1 LQPSCD
7 LIENT
12 LALARLHGHHQGK
25 SPESSARPM
34 VIPSVL
40 IFILLCA
47 VPIVIFVDG
56 LITSA
61 LVGLIAAA
69 TTALVALSIPPGAA
83 SHLSRLLRAAGILAA
98 IPAAFILVQLL
109 PFTAGSLS
117 KSIWDSAS
125 EVLGWSLSASATID
139 PGATVISLARYLVF
153 VCIGITT
160 AAIAIERRRAE
171 WALISLAAVSTVTA
185 LILMIHDLFG
195 FTFLGESINVSP
207 RADIAAAAA
216 LSLPLTAA
224 SAVLVFERYETHKTR
239 EQASLRQIFI
249 ILGVAVAAL
258 LISAVALRAEM
269 PHTLFAGLCGLAATA
284 VIIAIRRLGLDR
296 WAALLLAALVI
307 GSAAVIAITKTT
319 PQDADVA
326 LRFAD
331 RASPQIVTM
340 AGRMVTDAGSFGTG
354 AGTFSHLAQIYR
366 DGDSSDTS
374 LLSAPTTAAQVSTE
388 LGRLGLWA
396 IFIVMLLLIAIF
408 IRGAFN
414 RGRDSFYAMA
424 GAGCGV
430 TAVVEAFVD
439 GGLTGTALSVLLASV
454 FGLGLAQI
462 VSRNLSPSR
471 PGR

>member
-1 LQPSCD
+1 V
-7 LIENT
+7 
-12 LALARLHGHHQGK
+12 
-25 SPESSARPM
+25 

-40 IFILLCA
+40 LFILLCA

-83 SHLSRLLRAAGILAA
+83 GHLSRVLRAAGMLAA
-98 IPAAFILVQLL
+98 IPAAIIFVQLL
-109 PFTAGSLS
+109 PFTAGNLS
-117 KSIWDSAS
+117 KSIWDSAA
-125 EVLGWSLSASATID
+125 EALGRSLSASATID
-139 PGATVISLARYLVF
+139 PGATVISLAHYLVF

-171 WALISLAAVSTVTA
+171 WALISLAAVSATTG
-185 LILMIHDLFG
+185 LILLIHDLFG
-195 FTFLGESINVSP
+195 FAFLGEITNVSP

-216 LSLPLTAA
+216 LSLTLTAA
-224 SAVLVFERYETHKTR
+224 SAVLVFERYESHKAR
-239 EQASLRQIFI
+239 GEASLGQTGVF
-249 ILGVAVAAL
+249 LGVAVAAL
-258 LISAVALRAEM
+258 LISAVALIRAEM
-269 PHTLFAGLCGLAATA
+269 LHSLFAGLCGLAAAA
-284 VIIAIRRLGLDR
+284 VIITIRRLRLER
-296 WAALLLAALVI
+296 WAGLVLAALAI

-319 PQDADVA
+319 PHDPDVA
-326 LRFAD
+326 LRFSD

-354 AGTFSHLAQIYR
+354 AGTFSDLAQIYR
-366 DGDSSDTS
+366 DSDSSDAGLS
-374 LLSAPTTAAQVSTE
+374 SAPTTAAQVSTE

-396 IFIVMLLLIAIF
+396 IIIVMLLLIAIF

-424 GAGCGV
+424 GAGCGI
-430 TAVVEAFVD
+430 TALVGAFVD
-439 GGLTGTALSVLLASV
+439 GGLTSTALSILLGSV
-454 FGLGLAQI
+454 FGLALAQTI
-462 VSRNLSPSR
+462 SRDLSPSR